1 MQISIV
7 YRRCGDGLNT
17 VKMKDVGSR
26 IREVR
31 KSKHLSQDALA
42 EMVKI
47 SPSHMSDI
55 ENGKTN
61 ISLDVFMRITEA
73 LQVSSD
79 WILRTN
85 VPSVAHLQSGEIA
98 DILSDCSASETQ
110 ALIKLLR
117 SMKSALRE
125 VRE

>member
-1 MQISIV
+1 MT
-7 YRRCGDGLNT
+7 DLNT
-17 VKMKDVGSR
+17 KKMKDVCSR

-31 KSKHLSQDALA
+31 KSKHLSQDELA

-47 SPSHMSDI
+47 STSHMSDV

-61 ISLDVFMRITEA
+61 ISLDVFMRITAA

-85 VPSVAHLQSGEIA
+85 VPTVAHLQSGEIT

-117 SMKSALRE
+117 NIKSALRE
-125 VRE
+125 VRD

>member
-1 MQISIV
+1 
-7 YRRCGDGLNT
+7 
-17 VKMKDVGSR
+17 MKDVGSR

-42 EMVKI
+42 ERVKI
-47 SPSHMSDI
+47 SASHMSDI

-61 ISLDVFMRITEA
+61 IGLDVFMRLTEA

-85 VPSVAHLQSGEIA
+85 VPAVAHLQSGEIA

-110 ALIKLLR
+110 ALIKTLR
-117 SMKSALRE
+117 SVKTAFRE
-125 VRE
+125 ARDQG